1 MFRLGALKHCSGKNG
16 MLIFLEISSNDLF
29 PSIPSSFPSLNSS
42 PWIEVSGPALNNFVK
57 QLTMEGR
64 FACWMPEYSG
74 FNMPVLAKQTEDDCQ
89 RRFDRYNLLP
99 NS

>member
-1 MFRLGALKHCSGKNG
+1 M
-16 MLIFLEISSNDLF
+16 
-29 PSIPSSFPSLNSS
+29 
-42 PWIEVSGPALNNFVK
+42 SGPALNNFVK
-57 QLTMEGR
+57 QLVMEGR

-89 RRFDRYNLLP
+89 RRFDRHNLLP